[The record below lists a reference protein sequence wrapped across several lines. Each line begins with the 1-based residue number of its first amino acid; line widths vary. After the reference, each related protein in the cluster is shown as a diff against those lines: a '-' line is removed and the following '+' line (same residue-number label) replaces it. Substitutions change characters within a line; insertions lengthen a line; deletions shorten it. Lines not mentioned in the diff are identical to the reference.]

1 MKTIRDI
8 LWPVLMKSSSL
19 LKKYIT
25 RTGDNG
31 AITVDDNIDMPLLH
45 KKYKSDSKP
54 ALENIC
60 NLFGLSTFE
69 KSLLVI
75 CAGIELDSE
84 LAELCAKAQG
94 NPNSTYP
101 TFGLALA
108 FLPNAHWSALTPSS
122 TLRNFRLIDLHGF
135 PQMLMTSSPLHIEER
150 VLHYLVGIS
159 YLEKECNVCS
169 RKFEFTLH

>member
-1 MKTIRDI
+1 MASIDEIK
-8 LWPVLMKSSSL
+8 LL

-25 RTGDNG
+25 QTGDNG

-69 KSLLVI
+69 KSLLVR

-94 NPNSTYP
+94 NPNS
-101 TFGLALA
+101 
-108 FLPNAHWSALTPSS
+108 NISNVWSGS
-122 TLRNFRLIDLHGF
+122 
-135 PQMLMTSSPLHIEER
+135 
-150 VLHYLVGIS
+150 GIS
-159 YLEKECNVCS
+159 S
-169 RKFEFTLH
+169 